1 MRGGIFLFVSI
12 KDYDAELQPR
22 ERCKK
27 YGPEALS
34 HQELLA
40 IMLRTG
46 SKKKNVL
53 ELAEEVV
60 KSFDNLFDLKTASIE
75 ELIVIEGIGEVKAI
89 EIQAMV
95 ELGRRLSLYSRGKVG
110 TIQSSA
116 SLGEQLIKE
125 MKDYHQEHL
134 VVLYLNA
141 KNEILKK
148 KTIFIGS
155 LSQSVAHPRE
165 IFNIAV
171 KCSAARMIVVHN
183 HPSGNPLPSTQDLSF
198 THRLVEC
205 GSLMGIE
212 VIDHLIIGESSY
224 ISMKETGV
232 I

>member
-1 MRGGIFLFVSI
+1 M
-12 KDYDAELQPR
+12 KDYDEELQPR
-22 ERCKK
+22 QRCKK

-75 ELIVIEGIGEVKAI
+75 ELVAIEGIGEVKAI
-89 EIQAMV
+89 EIQAMI
-95 ELGRRLSLYSRGKVG
+95 ELGRRLSLYSREKVG

-183 HPSGNPLPSTQDLSF
+183 HPSGNPLPSEQDLSF

-205 GSLMGIE
+205 GSLMGIQ
-212 VIDHLIIGESSY
+212 VIDHLIIGENSY
-224 ISMKETGV
+224 VSMKETGV

>member
-1 MRGGIFLFVSI
+1 MFVSI

>member
-1 MRGGIFLFVSI
+1 MFVSI
-12 KDYDAELQPR
+12 KDYDEELQPR
-22 ERCKK
+22 QRCKK

-75 ELIVIEGIGEVKAI
+75 ELVAIEGIGEVKAI
-89 EIQAMV
+89 EIQAMI
-95 ELGRRLSLYSRGKVG
+95 ELGRRLSLYSREKVG

-183 HPSGNPLPSTQDLSF
+183 HPSGNPLPSEQDLSF

-205 GSLMGIE
+205 GSLMGIQ
-212 VIDHLIIGESSY
+212 VIDHLIIGENSY
-224 ISMKETGV
+224 VSMKETGV